1 MEPGPASANRSTL
14 MSLLPG
20 QDPHAHQPIV
30 GAGTPLER
38 ARVAVVMLHGR
49 GASAESIL
57 GLTPA
62 LALDGVAF
70 LAPEASGSTWYPL
83 PFMRPI
89 ADNEPG
95 ISSAMAAIDRV
106 LARTA
111 DADIPPARTLLLG
124 FSQGACLATEY
135 VARHAR
141 RYGGVAGLSG
151 GLIGPPGTP
160 RDYAG
165 SLDGTP
171 VFLGCSDVDAHI
183 PAARVR
189 ETADTFTRLG
199 AVVTLRLYAGMG
211 HTINDEEMQAV
222 RAMVVDALAA

>member
-1 MEPGPASANRSTL
+1 MNLQSVD
-14 MSLLPG
+14 
-20 QDPHAHQPIV
+20 DPHANQPV
-30 GAGTPLER
+30 LDAGAPLER
-38 ARVAVVMLHGR
+38 AHLAVVMLHGR
-49 GASAESIL
+49 GASAASIL
-57 GLTPA
+57 GLAPA
-62 LALDGVAF
+62 LAADGVAF
-70 LAPEASGSTWYPL
+70 LAPQAGGSTWYPF

-89 ADNEPG
+89 VDNEPG

-111 DADIPPARTLLLG
+111 AAAIPAARTLLLG

-151 GLIGPPGTP
+151 ALIGPPGTP
-160 RDYAG
+160 RDYGG
-165 SLDGTP
+165 SLEGTP

-199 AVVTLRLYAGMG
+199 GIVTLRLYAGMG
-211 HTINDEEMQAV
+211 HTINDEEMRAV
-222 RAMVVDALAA
+222 RAMVIDALAASA